1 MASRADT
8 GGLELTNR
16 HWLFSVLLLAEE
28 PGQRNCYTNIGM
40 PSRGSLE
47 PTVQTLTALIVDDEA
62 LARDELAYLLKDF
75 PDVEVL
81 ASASNGLEAIQLI
94 EDLEPDIVFLDV
106 QMPGLDGIGVIRRL
120 REKGTPL
127 PYFVLATAFDHYAV
141 EAFQVEALD
150 YILKPVEKDRLAA
163 TLERARRARPARPE
177 ADAPEPTRPPGGY
190 KTKVLVRRDNRN
202 WIVDAADIIYAT
214 IDDGLIT
221 VVTPALEGESTYK
234 TIEDL
239 QSSLD
244 PDTFWRVHRSW
255 LVNINRIRE
264 VIPWFKSSFQLRM
277 DDKRGTEVPVSR
289 VQTKRLRSLF
299 RL

>member
-1 MASRADT
+1 MA
-8 GGLELTNR
+8 NR
-16 HWLFSVLLLAEE
+16 GNVSSPA
-28 PGQRNCYTNIGM
+28 
-40 PSRGSLE
+40 
-47 PTVQTLTALIVDDEA
+47 QTLTALIVDDEA
-62 LARDELAYLLKDF
+62 LARDELAYLLRDF
-75 PDVEVL
+75 PDVEIA
-81 ASASNGLEAIQLI
+81 ASAANGLEAIQLI
-94 EDLEPDIVFLDV
+94 EDLEPDLVFLDV

-120 REKGTPL
+120 REKNTPL
-127 PYFVLATAFDHYAV
+127 PHFILATAFDNYAV
-141 EAFQVEALD
+141 EAFQVEAFD

-163 TLERARRARPARPE
+163 TLDRARRTLAARPARPDA
-177 ADAPEPTRPPGGY
+177 ADYDPEPAPAPPPPGGY

-202 WIVDAADIIYAT
+202 WIVDASDIIYAT

-221 VVTPALEGESTYK
+221 VVTASLEGESTYK
-234 TIEDL
+234 TIEEL

-244 PDTFWRVHRSW
+244 PATFWRVHRSW

-289 VQTKRLRSLF
+289 VQTKRLRALF